1 MKITQEEIVQ
11 RQTVLRIEM
20 EDDDLGTYLNQGYR
34 KVVQQTMIPGFRK
47 GKAPRAIVERF
58 VGRESLLQESLDTLL
73 PEVTE
78 RAIAEQSLDTVG
90 LPKVELEEFDPLIIK
105 ATVALKPEVDLGAYS
120 EIRVEESTVEVS
132 EDAVE
137 EGLNRLVSEAGSWV
151 PVERPVAIG
160 DMVTMT
166 ATGSVDGRSILDE
179 QDSVHVLEEGGSAPI
194 PGFSESLVGAETGI
208 KKEFTLVLPDEYS
221 EFDLAGK
228 EASFSVT
235 VSETKERQLPELD
248 DEFAKSVGDGFDSV
262 AALRKH
268 VESNLQDQAEKERTE
283 QYRQDVI
290 RNLLEGATIELPP
303 LLVEHELEHLVSRR
317 AQFVDSLNIQ
327 MDDFL
332 RLTGKTEEQTREEL
346 KDQATE
352 RITGSFALTKLAEV
366 EGITVSEDDIDERV
380 QTMAASSDDPARFLE
395 NPELKSEE
403 VKDSI
408 RQNILIEK
416 AVDCMV
422 SIARGE
428 TAEESTIEPEP
439 DTDGGTEDIEE
450 DGKTDDVQT

>member
-1 MKITQEEIVQ
+1 VKITQEEIVQ
-11 RQTVLRIEM
+11 RQTVLLIEM
-20 EDDDLGTYLNQGYR
+20 EDDDLGIYLDRGYR
-34 KVVQQTMIPGFRK
+34 RIVQKTMIPGFRK

-58 VGRESLLQESLDTLL
+58 VGRESLLRESLDSML
-73 PEVTE
+73 PEITE
-78 RAIAEQSLDTVG
+78 RAITEQSLDTVG
-90 LPKVELEEFDPLIIK
+90 LPKVELEELDPLIIK

-120 EIRVEESTVEVS
+120 EIRVEESAVEVS

-137 EGLNRLVSEAGSWV
+137 EGINRLVSEAGSWV

-179 QDSVHVLEEGGSAPI
+179 KDSVHVLEEGASTPV
-194 PGFSESLVGAETGI
+194 PGFSESLVGVEVGTQ
-208 KKEFTLVLPDEYS
+208 KEFTLAVPDDHS
-221 EFDLAGK
+221 DASLAGK

-235 VSETKERQLPELD
+235 VSEIKERQLPELD

-262 AALRKH
+262 AALREH

-290 RNLLEGATIELPP
+290 NSLLEGATIELPP

-380 QTMAASSDDPARFLE
+380 QTMAASSSDPARFLE

-403 VKDSI
+403 AKDSI
-408 RQNILIEK
+408 RQNILIER
-416 AVDCMV
+416 AVDCLV

-428 TAEESTIEPEP
+428 TAETTTIEPEP

-450 DGKTDDVQT
+450 DGNTDDAQT